1 MQLKADSAVVKGKR
15 YAGYTQPMQKAVID
29 AIIAYDNADRER
41 YSRFHE
47 KTRDDSARF
56 AGLAPVSVNIK
67 PLPQQAKP
75 ISDKLIGIFFED
87 INYGADGG
95 LYAELVQNRDFE
107 YSAADHKGWDS
118 KTAWSGDFDILVDN
132 PIHVNNPHYA
142 RLAEGKAMINIGFD
156 SIAVVKGDNYRFSI
170 KARAPK
176 ALNLKVEL
184 IGKNDKVLA
193 AKSIKV
199 KAGDWSDYKV
209 SLKPAATTGNAR
221 LRLTATNGC
230 VDLDMVSLFPAKT
243 FKGRENGLR
252 IDLAQTLAD
261 LKPQFV
267 RFPGGCVAHGKGIDN
282 IYDWK
287 GSIGPA
293 RSSKTAIQP
302 LGLSPDK
309 GVSATTSISCSARI
323 LALSLCLLS
332 LPVFLARIRISTPTI
347 PTATSPLWD
356 SSAVCLGKKW
366 SNILR
371 IFSTLSNT
379 LTVVLIPN
387 GALNVLPQDIPN
399 LSTRNISVSATKT
412 S

>member
-1 MQLKADSAVVKGKR
+1 M
-15 YAGYTQPMQKAVID
+15 
-29 AIIAYDNADRER
+29 
-41 YSRFHE
+41 
-47 KTRDDSARF
+47 
-56 AGLAPVSVNIK
+56 
-67 PLPQQAKP
+67 
-75 ISDKLIGIFFED
+75 
-87 INYGADGG
+87 
-95 LYAELVQNRDFE
+95 
-107 YSAADHKGWDS
+107 
-118 KTAWSGDFDILVDN
+118 
-132 PIHVNNPHYA
+132 
-142 RLAEGKAMINIGFD
+142 
-156 SIAVVKGDNYRFSI
+156 
-170 KARAPK
+170 
-176 ALNLKVEL
+176 NLKVEL

-287 GSIGPA
+287 GSIGPLEA
-293 RSSKTAIQP
+293 RKP
-302 LGLSPDK
+302 LFNLWGYHRTRGLGYHEYFLFCEDIGAEP
-309 GVSATTSISCSARI
+309 
-323 LALSLCLLS
+323 
-332 LPVFLARIRISTPTI
+332 LPVVAAGVPCRIRISTPTI

-366 SNILR
+366 SNILG